1 MGWGTKS
8 PAPSYNTHMKFAT
21 LHLRNFQ
28 SHPDTLVE
36 LSPGINAFVGASDQG
51 KTAMIRGL
59 KLVANNSPTGDSII
73 SDWARDAEGKLLS
86 EFSVTVTTDEA
97 RTIRRIKSP
106 SPKRNGYDLDSTKY
120 DAVRTS
126 VPPEVQAALNLEP
139 VNWQSQMDPPFLL
152 ADSGGER
159 ARFFNQLIR
168 LEVIEKYLS
177 AAEALRR
184 KVTNAIQPL
193 QEAVL
198 AEQERID
205 GLAWIEGTD
214 DKAKALEAVIAER
227 DAVDVQ
233 LTQLRLIRE
242 RIQQADA
249 EIERIT
255 PHVDLAQSVL
265 GTLKGVQ
272 GELAGISRKV
282 NTIKPLISGLKDA
295 EAKLANTSG
304 LAELQ
309 TRMVALKDA
318 AANAGRVEER
328 LAALRAVRRGLKD
341 ADYALLLPVPGD
353 LAEKV
358 QRLRTYVGALL
369 TTKTKRDALGSIVV
383 QVRKATLDISEMT
396 ETIQS
401 IREQF
406 PDICPLCNGT
416 GSLKG
421 AHCG

>member
-1 MGWGTKS
+1 
-8 PAPSYNTHMKFAT
+8 MKFAT

-28 SHPDTLVE
+28 SHPDTLVH

-59 KLVANNSPTGDSII
+59 NLVANNSPSGDSII
-73 SDWARDAEGKLLS
+73 SDWARDSEGKLLA
-86 EFSVTVTTDEA
+86 EFSVTVTTDDGH
-97 RTIRRIKSP
+97 TIRRIKSP
-106 SPKRNGYDLDSTKY
+106 SPKRNGYDLDTTKY

-126 VPPEVQAALNLEP
+126 VPVEIQSILNLEP
-139 VNWQSQMDPPFLL
+139 VNWQRQMDPPFLL

-205 GLAWIEGTD
+205 GLAWIEGTET
-214 DKAKALEAVIAER
+214 KTKALEAVLAER
-227 DAVDVQ
+227 EDVERK
-233 LTQLRLIRE
+233 LGTLRQIRDK
-242 RIQQADA
+242 ILQADA
-249 EIERIT
+249 EIVRIS
-255 PHVDLAQSVL
+255 PHIDGAQAVL
-265 GTLKGVQ
+265 QTLKNVQ
-272 GELAGISRKV
+272 GELAGVARKV

-295 EAKLANTSG
+295 EARLVATFGQEEIRSKLA
-304 LAELQ
+304 
-309 TRMVALKDA
+309 ALRDA
-318 AANAGRVEER
+318 ASNAGRVEER
-328 LAALRAVRRGLKD
+328 LALLRSVRRGLKD
-341 ADYALLLPVPGD
+341 ADYALIAQVPADLPD
-353 LAEKV
+353 KL
-358 QRLRTYVGALL
+358 QRLKTYVGALL
-369 TTKTKRDALGSIVV
+369 TTKTKRDTLGGIVV
-383 QVRKATLDISEMT
+383 QLRKASLDISEMT
-396 ETIQS
+396 ETIDS